1 MAVIKFKEQKLTAS
15 FNPASFKTCNWG
27 LRPKKNS
34 KRRYPL
40 SSFLPFGSVVVP
52 RSNPL
57 VEADAVRQ
65 YIVSCYCG
73 APRRSPAR

>member
-1 MAVIKFKEQKLTAS
+1 MTVIKFKQQKLTVNP
-15 FNPASFKTCNWG
+15 NPASSEVRIRG
-27 LRPKKNS
+27 LRSKKNN
-34 KRRYPL
+34 KGRCPL
-40 SSFLPFGSVVVP
+40 FRSPPFSTIVVP
-52 RSNPL
+52 RPNPL